1 MESSEESV
9 ALALRAREFPSDRA
23 SLKALAYEGSFPPP
37 LRSDTLRASGGEGYF
52 ALAMG

>member
-37 LRSDTLRASGGEGYF
+37 
-52 ALAMG
+52 